1 MILIDTSGLFAAL
14 NVREPDH
21 QAAQEALL
29 RDEWPLILSPF
40 VLAELDY
47 LVRKRAGRKAA
58 LDVLTDVGDGLY
70 ELAPMDTRDVAAARD
85 VIARYADL
93 DLGLADASVV
103 VLADRYGTERVL
115 TLDQR
120 HFRVVRTPAGRP
132 FTLLPA
138 DV

>member
-1 MILIDTSGLFAAL
+1 VILIDTSGLFAAL
-14 NVREPDH
+14 NVREPEH
-21 QAAQEALL
+21 QAAQGALL
-29 RDEWPLILSPF
+29 EDEGPLVLSPF
-40 VLAELDY
+40 VLAELDF
-47 LVRKRAGRKAA
+47 LVGKRAGRRAA
-58 LDVLTDVGDGLY
+58 LDLVTDVGDGLY

-85 VIARYADL
+85 VITRYSDL
-93 DLGLADASVV
+93 ELGLADASVV

-138 DV
+138 DA